1 MKTLQENDG
10 CKFALTTSEE
20 PNRHGFGSLGSQ
32 ACRYG
37 ATVGEAVLGPSYPH
51 LFCGE
56 PRKSGSPYCA
66 AHHKICYRGHGKD
79 ARSLEEMIY
88 AVDQS
93 QYRGSTGFAD
103 HTDPLDEELKKETV
117 R

>member
-1 MKTLQENDG
+1 MKTLLENTG

-20 PNRHGFGSLGSQ
+20 PNRHGFGRLGKDG
-32 ACRYG
+32 RNG
-37 ATVGEAVLGPSYPH
+37 AMVGKAVLGPSYPH

-56 PRKSGSPYCA
+56 PTIGDGVYCA
-66 AHHKICYRGHGKD
+66 EHHKLCRRGPGKD

-93 QYRGSTGFAD
+93 QYRGKSPYAD
-103 HTDPLDEELKKETV
+103 HTDPIDEELKREIA
-117 R
+117 